1 MRYNDIIRHTL
12 IDMLSIMT
20 AEGATSISLDTL
32 EQTLDAQGMHIDN
45 QELAELLDTIPI
57 VNTVKDNVVFFNKDG
72 DIDAPDPDKQA
83 KKVSDLAKKQVD
95 KEMSK

>member
-1 MRYNDIIRHTL
+1 MRYNDIIKHTL

-32 EQTLDAQGMHIDN
+32 EQTLDTQGMHVDN
-45 QELAELLDTIPI
+45 EELRQLLDTIPI
-57 VNTVKDNVVFFNKDG
+57 VNTVKDNVVFFNKEG
-72 DIDAPDPDKQA
+72 DVDAPDPDKQQD
-83 KKVSDLAKKQVD
+83 KVSSLAKKQID